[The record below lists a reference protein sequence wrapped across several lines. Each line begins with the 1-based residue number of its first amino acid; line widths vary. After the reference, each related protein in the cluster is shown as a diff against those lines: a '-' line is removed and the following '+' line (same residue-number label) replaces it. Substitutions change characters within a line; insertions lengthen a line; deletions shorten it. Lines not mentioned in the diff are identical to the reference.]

1 MRIHVIR
8 KMPLSIDE
16 AETRCTLTAQDC
28 AKRETAT
35 KQREKG
41 FVKIPYIYGTF
52 TKNGDDTQSFRPLVQ
67 EERGVLRV
75 RLLALS
81 TRVNT
86 LFGLRQQRCG

>member
-16 AETRCTLTAQDC
+16 AETRCTLTAEDC

-52 TKNGDDTQSFRPLVQ
+52 TKNG
-67 EERGVLRV
+67 EEKSSRKISSAKPSN
-75 RLLALS
+75 LLARLNKKI
-81 TRVNT
+81 R
-86 LFGLRQQRCG
+86 